1 MKNLACKG
9 GEPSLMTVKI
19 ATDNPLLDN
28 MDIQKQESKLQ
39 KEIGNIKKE
48 YLSKEEKEK
57 EEKRKLIEQ

>member
-19 ATDNPLLDN
+19 STDNPLLDN

-48 YLSKEEKEK
+48 YLSKEEQEK
-57 EEKRKLIEQ
+57 EEKRK

>member
-1 MKNLACKG
+1 
-9 GEPSLMTVKI
+9 MTVKI